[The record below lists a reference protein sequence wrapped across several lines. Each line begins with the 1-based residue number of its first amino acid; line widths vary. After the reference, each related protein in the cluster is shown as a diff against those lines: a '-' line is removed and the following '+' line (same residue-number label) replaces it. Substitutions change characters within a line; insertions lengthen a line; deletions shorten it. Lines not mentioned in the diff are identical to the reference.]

1 MSDARA
7 GQDTTPG
14 TGESERLRPGRLLH
28 LRLPAGA
35 DLVDGVAA
43 AAAEHGIA
51 RAVVRGGPGSLM
63 RACVQAG
70 TDPVDVPGP
79 AAEIL
84 TLVGDLRP
92 GRPPD
97 LHGAVGDPTGRVF
110 AGRFLPGRNPVCIT
124 VELVVEEMLPEVQG
138 T

>member
-1 MSDARA
+1 MSE
-7 GQDTTPG
+7 T
-14 TGESERLRPGRLLH
+14 ERLRPGRLLH

-51 RAVVRGGPGSLM
+51 CAVVRGGPGSLM
-63 RACVQAG
+63 RACVQTG
-70 TDPVDVPGP
+70 GDPVEVPGP

-124 VELVVEEMLPEVQG
+124 VELVIEEMLPEPRSA
-138 T
+138 

>member
-7 GQDTTPG
+7 AQG
-14 TGESERLRPGRLLH
+14 TAGAERLRPGRLLH
-28 LRLPAGA
+28 LRLSAGD

-43 AAAEHGIA
+43 AAAGHGIA

-92 GRPPD
+92 GCPPD
-97 LHGAVGDPTGRVF
+97 LHGAVGDPAGRVF

-124 VELVVEEMLPEVQG
+124 VELVVEELLPEAG
-138 T
+138 ST

>member
-1 MSDARA
+1 M
-7 GQDTTPG
+7 Q
-14 TGESERLRPGRLLH
+14 
-28 LRLPAGA
+28 
-35 DLVDGVAA
+35 
-43 AAAEHGIA
+43 
-51 RAVVRGGPGSLM
+51 
-63 RACVQAG
+63 ACVQTG
-70 TDPVDVPGP
+70 GDPVEVPGP

-84 TLVGDLRP
+84 TLVGDLCP

-124 VELVVEEMLPEVQG
+124 VELVVEEMLPESRS